1 MVLRP
6 GQGGD
11 FGPDRNEAR
20 VTESHPATAGREVTN
35 FVWNATL
42 GDLVGGKLHLG
53 GVSALSADADLC
65 FTCSSATG
73 G

>member
-1 MVLRP
+1 MT
-6 GQGGD
+6 D
-11 FGPDRNEAR
+11 
-20 VTESHPATAGREVTN
+20 
-35 FVWNATL
+35 FVWKATL
-42 GDLVGGKLHLG
+42 GDSVGGKLHLG